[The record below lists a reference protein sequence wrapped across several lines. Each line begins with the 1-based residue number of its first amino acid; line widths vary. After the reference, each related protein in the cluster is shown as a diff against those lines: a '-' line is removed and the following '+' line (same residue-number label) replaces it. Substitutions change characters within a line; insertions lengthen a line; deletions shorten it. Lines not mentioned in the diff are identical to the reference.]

1 MSSPFIELS
10 LFQKKRG
17 QLKASYL
24 NICINDSMSATVA
37 SSTVPSGPKGN
48 AFIGTEGVYHLPH
61 HQKEIERLQK
71 QHDFFLSSTNGVLL
85 TVPVY
90 DKLDWRVLDSGAA
103 DGKKHLRGSN
113 NIPYLCNSQ

>member
-1 MSSPFIELS
+1 
-10 LFQKKRG
+10 
-17 QLKASYL
+17 
-24 NICINDSMSATVA
+24 MSATVA